1 MPSAKEQIEIVS
13 KKETLCVLA
22 LEKLL
27 LEEENIQE
35 DKGKGKGKEN

>member
-1 MPSAKEQIEIVS
+1 VPSAKEQIEIVS

-27 LEEENIQE
+27 LPSPASLRGWQG
-35 DKGKGKGKEN
+35 GKYSRR